1 MVCSVYLAL
10 ALQTQALFGAPPQQA
25 LLFES
30 INRVRVERG
39 LAPLQLDARLT
50 GVAAGH
56 ARDMAENDFFTHQ
69 SRDGRTPY
77 DRMRNGGIR
86 FRFAGE
92 NIAMAPSAS
101 IASDALYNSVSHREN
116 MLDPQYHRV
125 GIAVSKRAD
134 GELFFVEDFSD

>member
-10 ALQTQALFGAPPQQA
+10 ALQSQAFFGAPQQA
-25 LLFES
+25 VLFENL
-30 INRVRVERG
+30 NRVRIERG
-39 LAPLQLDARLT
+39 LSPLQLDSRLS
-50 GVAAGH
+50 GVAETH
-56 ARDMAENDFFTHQ
+56 ARDMAEYDFFTHE

-101 IASDALYNSVSHREN
+101 IASDALYKSASHRDN